1 MVNDSLH
8 LRTAT
13 TADGAVVLDT
23 RRGTIT
29 TLNSTGAFVWEALER
44 GEDLHTI
51 VKSLARETNTHI
63 DSFEQDVRDFIDV
76 LRERQLLVRR

>member
-1 MVNDSLH
+1 MVSDSLH

-44 GEDLHTI
+44 GEDLTTI
-51 VKSLARETNTHI
+51 VKSLTRETNMHL
-63 DSFEQDVRDFIDV
+63 DSFEQDVREFIDV
-76 LRERQLLVRR
+76 LKQRQLLVRR